1 MRRAGD
7 VLAYFDQARHQQR
20 TDQGNQRPPRTPTRH
35 RARIPQPDQLHRQ
48 ITTRDRR
55 LQTAATPSSRM
66 SRFRSAAL
74 TSSGHLILSSW
85 SARTSRSS
93 STYGTK
99 EPCRSRSGA
108 PHAESSF
115 GATID
120 LHAQVHAVAFS
131 PDGKILATGS
141 DDGTARLWDVATHR
155 QIGAPMTAD
164 DDFVR
169 DIAFSP
175 DGKILAT
182 GSNDGTARL
191 WDVAT
196 QQEIGAPMTADS
208 QYVKGVAFS
217 PDGRSWPQPA
227 TTVPPSCG
235 MSPPSSRSARRCS
248 PRLRTIS
255 WPGWR
260 SARMAGRWPLC

>member
-1 MRRAGD
+1 
-7 VLAYFDQARHQQR
+7 
-20 TDQGNQRPPRTPTRH
+20 
-35 RARIPQPDQLHRQ
+35 
-48 ITTRDRR
+48 
-55 LQTAATPSSRM
+55 M

-169 DIAFSP
+169 DIAF
-175 DGKILAT
+175 
-182 GSNDGTARL
+182 
-191 WDVAT
+191 
-196 QQEIGAPMTADS
+196 
-208 QYVKGVAFS
+208 
-217 PDGRSWPQPA
+217 
-227 TTVPPSCG
+227 
-235 MSPPSSRSARRCS
+235 
-248 PRLRTIS
+248 
-255 WPGWR
+255 
-260 SARMAGRWPLC
+260 